1 LQGDIN
7 LMCFELFLDL
17 SKVKLN
23 EIMKFKFIDNI
34 ITFNGNLYIWI
45 NDNSIDKKILLSKLK
60 RIGITDVY
68 CKELSLKDFDG
79 RNDFVST
86 WFYEQ
91 YSENYLKRF
100 EAEHQ
105 QELVD
110 IQKDIQKAKDLI
122 KQRIADEKKEG

>member
-1 LQGDIN
+1 
-7 LMCFELFLDL
+7 MCFELFLDL

-45 NDNSIDKKILLSKLK
+45 NDGSIDKKILLSKLK

-100 EAEHQ
+100 EVEHQ

>member
-1 LQGDIN
+1 
-7 LMCFELFLDL
+7 MCFELFLDL

-45 NDNSIDKKILLSKLK
+45 NDNNIDKKILLSKLK

-91 YSENYLKRF
+91 YSENYLNRF
-100 EAEHQ
+100 EVEHQ

-122 KQRIADEKKEG
+122 EQRIADEQKEG

>member
-1 LQGDIN
+1 
-7 LMCFELFLDL
+7 MCFELFLDL

-91 YSENYLKRF
+91 YSENYLNRF
-100 EAEHQ
+100 EVEHQ

-122 KQRIADEKKEG
+122 EQRIADEQKEG